1 MPLAKPLE
9 TPGTSAND
17 RPAVGGRTVVKL
29 LVVEDDPKAARF
41 LKKGLGEEGFVVDVC
56 HDGEHGLEAALTGQ
70 YSLMVL
76 DVMLPTLD
84 GLKVVEE
91 MRAQACDTP
100 VLMLTALDSVA
111 HRIRGLSHGAD
122 DYLIKPYAFGELTA
136 RIRAVLRR
144 RSASPARSLRFEDL
158 TVDAKR
164 GYAERGEH
172 VLDLTSKE
180 LQLLE
185 LLVSHQ
191 GEILTRTYI
200 AEAVWEMTFDGDSNI
215 IDVNIRR
222 LRAKADDPFERK
234 LIHTVR
240 GRGYV
245 LR

>member
-1 MPLAKPLE
+1 M
-9 TPGTSAND
+9 
-17 RPAVGGRTVVKL
+17 KL
-29 LVVEDDPKAARF
+29 LVVEDDPNAARF

-56 HDGEHGLEAALTGQ
+56 HDGQNGLEAALSGQ
-70 YSLMVL
+70 YGLMVL
-76 DVMLPTLD
+76 DVMLPVMD
-84 GLKVVEE
+84 GWRVVEE
-91 MRAQACDTP
+91 MRARACETP

-111 HRIRGLSHGAD
+111 HRIRGLSSGAD

-144 RSASPARSLRFEDL
+144 QSAPSAQTLRFEDL
-158 TVDAKR
+158 EVDPKR
-164 GYAERGEH
+164 GFAQRDGRK
-172 VLDLTSKE
+172 LDLTVKE

-185 LLVSHQ
+185 LLLLHQ

-200 AEAVWEMTFDGDSNI
+200 AESVWEMTFDGDSNV

-222 LRAKADDPFERK
+222 LRAKADDPFERR

>member
-1 MPLAKPLE
+1 M
-9 TPGTSAND
+9 
-17 RPAVGGRTVVKL
+17 KL
-29 LVVEDDPKAARF
+29 LVVEDDPNAARF

-56 HDGEHGLEAALTGQ
+56 HDGQNGLDAALSGQ
-70 YSLMVL
+70 YGLMVL
-76 DVMLPTLD
+76 DVMLPVMD
-84 GLKVVEE
+84 GWRVVEE
-91 MRAQACDTP
+91 MRARACATP

-111 HRIRGLSHGAD
+111 HRIRGLSNGAD
-122 DYLIKPYAFGELTA
+122 DYLVKPYAFGELTA

-144 RSASPARSLRFEDL
+144 QSTSSAQTLRFEDL
-158 TVDAKR
+158 EVDTKR
-164 GYAERGEH
+164 GFAERDGCK
-172 VLDLTSKE
+172 LDLTPKE

-185 LLVSHQ
+185 LLLLHQ

-200 AEAVWEMTFDGDSNI
+200 AESVWEMTFDGDSNV

-222 LRAKADDPFERK
+222 LRSKVDDPFERR

>member
-1 MPLAKPLE
+1 M
-9 TPGTSAND
+9 
-17 RPAVGGRTVVKL
+17 KL
-29 LVVEDDPKAARF
+29 LVVEDDHKAAQF
-41 LKKGLGEEGFVVDVC
+41 LKKGLGEEGFTVDLC
-56 HDGEHGLEAALTGQ
+56 SDGGDGLQSALTGQ
-70 YSLMVL
+70 YGLIVL

-84 GLKVVEE
+84 GWRVIEE
-91 MRAQACDTP
+91 LRARSCDTP

-122 DYLIKPYAFGELTA
+122 DYLVKPFAFGELTA

-144 RSASPARSLRFEDL
+144 RSGLSGQPLRFDDL
-158 TVDAKR
+158 IVDPKR
-164 GYAERGEH
+164 GFAERDGEK
-172 VLDLTSKE
+172 LDLTAKE

-185 LLVSHQ
+185 FLLLHQ
-191 GEILTRTYI
+191 GEVLTRTYI
-200 AEAVWEMTFDGDSNI
+200 AEAVWEMTFDGDSNV

-222 LRAKADDPFERK
+222 LRAKVDDPFERK

>member
-1 MPLAKPLE
+1 M
-9 TPGTSAND
+9 
-17 RPAVGGRTVVKL
+17 KL

-56 HDGEHGLEAALTGQ
+56 HDGEQGLQAALTGQ
-70 YSLMVL
+70 YGLMVL
-76 DVMLPTLD
+76 DVMLPTMD
-84 GLKVVEE
+84 GWGVVEE
-91 MRAQACDTP
+91 MRARACDTP
-100 VLMLTALDSVA
+100 VLMLTALDSVS

-122 DYLIKPYAFGELTA
+122 DYLVKPFAFGELTA

-144 RSASPARSLRFEDL
+144 RSGMSAQALRFEDL
-158 TVDAKR
+158 VVDAKR
-164 GYAERGEH
+164 GFAERSGRI
-172 VLDLTSKE
+172 LDLTPKE

-185 LLVSHQ
+185 LLMLHQ

-200 AEAVWEMTFDGDSNI
+200 AEAVWEMSLDGDSNV

>member
-1 MPLAKPLE
+1 M
-9 TPGTSAND
+9 
-17 RPAVGGRTVVKL
+17 KL

-56 HDGEHGLEAALTGQ
+56 HDGEQGLHAALSGQ
-70 YSLMVL
+70 YGLMVL
-76 DVMLPTLD
+76 DVMLPTMD
-84 GLKVVEE
+84 GWGIIEE
-91 MRAQACDTP
+91 MRARACDTP
-100 VLMLTALDSVA
+100 VLMLTALDSVT
-111 HRIRGLSHGAD
+111 HRIRGLSNGAD
-122 DYLIKPYAFGELTA
+122 DYLVKPFAFGELTA

-144 RSASPARSLRFEDL
+144 RSGISDQAMRFDDL
-158 TVDAKR
+158 VVDAKR
-164 GYAERGEH
+164 GFAERGGR
-172 VLDLTSKE
+172 VLDLTPKE
-180 LQLLE
+180 SQLLD
-185 LLVSHQ
+185 LLLLHQ

-200 AEAVWEMTFDGDSNI
+200 AEAVWEMTFDGDSNV

>member
-1 MPLAKPLE
+1 M
-9 TPGTSAND
+9 
-17 RPAVGGRTVVKL
+17 KL

-56 HDGEHGLEAALTGQ
+56 HDGEQGLQAALSGQ
-70 YSLMVL
+70 YGLMVL
-76 DVMLPTLD
+76 DVMLPTMD
-84 GLKVVEE
+84 GWGVVEE
-91 MRAQACDTP
+91 MRARACDTP
-100 VLMLTALDSVA
+100 VLMLTALDSVS
-111 HRIRGLSHGAD
+111 HLIRGLSHGAD
-122 DYLIKPYAFGELTA
+122 DYLVKPFAFGELTA

-144 RSASPARSLRFEDL
+144 RSGMSAQALRFEDL
-158 TVDAKR
+158 VVDAKR
-164 GYAERGEH
+164 GFAERDGRI
-172 VLDLTSKE
+172 LDLTPKE

-185 LLVSHQ
+185 LLMLHQ

-200 AEAVWEMTFDGDSNI
+200 AETVWEMTFEGDSNV

>member
-1 MPLAKPLE
+1 M
-9 TPGTSAND
+9 
-17 RPAVGGRTVVKL
+17 KL

-56 HDGEHGLEAALTGQ
+56 HDGEHGLQAALTGQ
-70 YSLMVL
+70 YGLMVL
-76 DVMLPTLD
+76 DVMLPSLD
-84 GLKVVEE
+84 GWGVIEQ
-91 MRAQACDTP
+91 MRARACDTP

-122 DYLIKPYAFGELTA
+122 DYLVKPYAFGELTA

-144 RSASPARSLRFEDL
+144 RSGTSPQALQFEDL
-158 TVDAKR
+158 VVDPKR
-164 GYAERGEH
+164 GYAERNERI
-172 VLDLTSKE
+172 LDLTAKE

-185 LLVSHQ
+185 LLLLHR

-200 AEAVWEMTFDGDSNI
+200 AESVWEMTFDGDSNI

-222 LRAKADDPFERK
+222 LRSKADDPFERK

>member
-1 MPLAKPLE
+1 M
-9 TPGTSAND
+9 
-17 RPAVGGRTVVKL
+17 KL

-56 HDGEHGLEAALTGQ
+56 HDGQNGLDAALTGQ
-70 YSLMVL
+70 YGLMVL
-76 DVMLPTLD
+76 DVMLPAID
-84 GLKVVEE
+84 GWRVIEE
-91 MRAQACDTP
+91 MRAQSCDTP
-100 VLMLTALDSVA
+100 VIMLTALDSVA
-111 HRIRGLSHGAD
+111 HRIRGLSSGAD
-122 DYLIKPYAFGELTA
+122 DYLVKPYAFGELTA
-136 RIRAVLRR
+136 RIRAMLRR
-144 RSASPARSLRFEDL
+144 QSGLTAQTLHFDDL
-158 TVDAKR
+158 SIDAKR
-164 GYAERGEH
+164 GYAERGGRT
-172 VLDLTSKE
+172 LDLTPKE

-185 LLVSHQ
+185 LLLLHQ

-200 AEAVWEMTFDGDSNI
+200 AESVWEMTYEGDSNV

>member
-1 MPLAKPLE
+1 M
-9 TPGTSAND
+9 
-17 RPAVGGRTVVKL
+17 KL

-56 HDGEHGLEAALTGQ
+56 HDGEVGLQAALTGQ
-70 YSLMVL
+70 YGLMVL
-76 DVMLPTLD
+76 DVMLPSLD
-84 GLKVVEE
+84 GWGVVEE
-91 MRAQACDTP
+91 MRARACETP

-122 DYLIKPYAFGELTA
+122 DYLVKPYAFGELTA

-144 RSASPARSLRFEDL
+144 RSGTSVQALRFEDVV
-158 TVDAKR
+158 VDTKR
-164 GYAERGEH
+164 GFAERSGRKLE
-172 VLDLTSKE
+172 LTPKE

-185 LLVSHQ
+185 LLLLHQ

-200 AEAVWEMTFDGDSNI
+200 AESVWEMTFDGDSNV

-222 LRAKADDPFERK
+222 LRVKVDDPFERK

>member
-1 MPLAKPLE
+1 M
-9 TPGTSAND
+9 
-17 RPAVGGRTVVKL
+17 KL

-56 HDGEHGLEAALTGQ
+56 HDGENGLQAALTGQ
-70 YSLMVL
+70 YGLMVL

-84 GLKVVEE
+84 GWGVVEE
-91 MRAQACDTP
+91 MRARACDTP
-100 VLMLTALDSVA
+100 VVMLTALDSVS

-122 DYLIKPYAFGELTA
+122 DYLVKPFAFGELTA

-144 RSASPARSLRFEDL
+144 RSGASAQALQFEDL
-158 TVDAKR
+158 VVDSKR
-164 GYAERGEH
+164 GFAERDGRK
-172 VLDLTSKE
+172 LDLTPKE

-185 LLVSHQ
+185 LLMLHQ

-200 AEAVWEMTFDGDSNI
+200 AESVWEMTFDGDSNV

-222 LRAKADDPFERK
+222 LRAKADDPYERK
-234 LIHTVR
+234 VIHTVR

>member
-1 MPLAKPLE
+1 M
-9 TPGTSAND
+9 
-17 RPAVGGRTVVKL
+17 KL

-56 HDGEHGLEAALTGQ
+56 HDGQQGLEAALTGQ
-70 YSLMVL
+70 YGLMVL
-76 DVMLPTLD
+76 DVMLPFVD
-84 GLKVVEE
+84 GWRVIEE
-91 MRAQACDTP
+91 MRARACETP

-111 HRIRGLSHGAD
+111 HRIRGLSSGAD
-122 DYLIKPYAFGELTA
+122 DYLVKPYAFGELTA
-136 RIRAVLRR
+136 RIRAMLRR
-144 RSASPARSLRFEDL
+144 QSGLAPQALRFEDL
-158 TVDAKR
+158 RVDRKR
-164 GYAERGEH
+164 GLAERGGRD
-172 VLDLTSKE
+172 LDLTQKE
-180 LQLLE
+180 VQLLE
-185 LLVSHQ
+185 LLLVHQ

-200 AEAVWEMTFDGDSNI
+200 AEAVWEMTYEGDSNV

>member
-1 MPLAKPLE
+1 M
-9 TPGTSAND
+9 
-17 RPAVGGRTVVKL
+17 KL

-56 HDGEHGLEAALTGQ
+56 HDGEHGLQAAWTGQ
-70 YSLMVL
+70 YGLMVL
-76 DVMLPTLD
+76 DVMLPTMD
-84 GLKVVEE
+84 GWGVVEE
-91 MRAQACDTP
+91 MRARSCDTP

-122 DYLIKPYAFGELTA
+122 DYLVKPFAFGELTA

-144 RSASPARSLRFEDL
+144 RSGTSDKALRFEDL
-158 TVDAKR
+158 VVDAKR
-164 GYAERGEH
+164 GFAERGDRL
-172 VLDLTSKE
+172 LDLTPKE

-185 LLVSHQ
+185 LLLLHQ

-200 AEAVWEMTFDGDSNI
+200 AETVWEMTFDGDSNI

>member
-1 MPLAKPLE
+1 M
-9 TPGTSAND
+9 
-17 RPAVGGRTVVKL
+17 KL

-56 HDGEHGLEAALTGQ
+56 HDGENGLEAALTGQ
-70 YSLMVL
+70 YGLMVL
-76 DVMLPTLD
+76 DVMLPIRD
-84 GLKVVEE
+84 GWEVVEQ
-91 MRAQACDTP
+91 MRARACDTP

-122 DYLIKPYAFGELTA
+122 DYLVKPYAFGELTA

-144 RSASPARSLRFEDL
+144 KSAPSPQALRFEDL
-158 TVDAKR
+158 IVDTKR
-164 GYAERGEH
+164 GFAERDGRK
-172 VLDLTSKE
+172 LDLTPKE

-185 LLVSHQ
+185 LLLEHQ

-200 AEAVWEMTFDGDSNI
+200 SECVWEMTFDGDSNV

-222 LRAKADDPFERK
+222 LRTKVDDPFERK

>member
-1 MPLAKPLE
+1 M
-9 TPGTSAND
+9 
-17 RPAVGGRTVVKL
+17 KL

-56 HDGEHGLEAALTGQ
+56 HDGEQGLQAALTGQ
-70 YSLMVL
+70 YGLMVL
-76 DVMLPTLD
+76 DVMLPTMD
-84 GLKVVEE
+84 GWGVVEE
-91 MRAQACDTP
+91 MRARACDTP
-100 VLMLTALDSVA
+100 VLMLTALDSVS

-122 DYLIKPYAFGELTA
+122 DYLVKPFAFGELTA

-144 RSASPARSLRFEDL
+144 RSGMSAQALRFEDL
-158 TVDAKR
+158 VVDAKR
-164 GYAERGEH
+164 GFAERSGRI
-172 VLDLTSKE
+172 LDLTPKE

-185 LLVSHQ
+185 LLMLHQ

-200 AEAVWEMTFDGDSNI
+200 AEAVWEMSFDGDSNV

>member
-1 MPLAKPLE
+1 
-9 TPGTSAND
+9 
-17 RPAVGGRTVVKL
+17 VGGAMKL

-56 HDGEHGLEAALTGQ
+56 HDGEQGLHAALSGQ
-70 YSLMVL
+70 YGLMVL
-76 DVMLPTLD
+76 DVMLPTMD
-84 GLKVVEE
+84 GWGIIEE
-91 MRAQACDTP
+91 MRARACDTP

-111 HRIRGLSHGAD
+111 HRIRGLSNGAD
-122 DYLIKPYAFGELTA
+122 DYLVKPFAFGELTA

-144 RSASPARSLRFEDL
+144 RSGISDQAMRFEDL
-158 TVDAKR
+158 VVDAKR
-164 GYAERGEH
+164 GFAERSGRI
-172 VLDLTSKE
+172 LDLTPKE

-185 LLVSHQ
+185 LLLLHQ

-200 AEAVWEMTFDGDSNI
+200 AEAVWEMTFDGDSNV

>member
-1 MPLAKPLE
+1 M
-9 TPGTSAND
+9 
-17 RPAVGGRTVVKL
+17 KL

-56 HDGEHGLEAALTGQ
+56 HDGELGLQAALTGQ
-70 YSLMVL
+70 YGLMVL
-76 DVMLPTLD
+76 DVMLPSLD
-84 GLKVVEE
+84 GWDVVEE
-91 MRAQACDTP
+91 MRARACDTP
-100 VLMLTALDSVA
+100 VLMLTALDSVG

-122 DYLIKPYAFGELTA
+122 DYLVKPFAFGELTA

-144 RSASPARSLRFEDL
+144 RSGSSARALQFEDL
-158 TVDAKR
+158 IVDAKR
-164 GYAERGEH
+164 GFAERAGR
-172 VLDLTSKE
+172 VLDLTPKE

-185 LLVSHQ
+185 LLLLHQ

-200 AEAVWEMTFDGDSNI
+200 AECVWEMTFDGDSNV

>member
-1 MPLAKPLE
+1 
-9 TPGTSAND
+9 
-17 RPAVGGRTVVKL
+17 
-29 LVVEDDPKAARF
+29 
-41 LKKGLGEEGFVVDVC
+41 
-56 HDGEHGLEAALTGQ
+56 
-70 YSLMVL
+70 
-76 DVMLPTLD
+76 VMLPVMD
-84 GLKVVEE
+84 GWRVVEE
-91 MRAQACDTP
+91 MRARACETP

-111 HRIRGLSHGAD
+111 HRIRGLSNGAD

-144 RSASPARSLRFEDL
+144 QSTSSAQALRFEDL
-158 TVDAKR
+158 EVDPKR
-164 GYAERGEH
+164 GFAQRDGRK
-172 VLDLTSKE
+172 LDLTAKE

-185 LLVSHQ
+185 LLLLHQ

-200 AEAVWEMTFDGDSNI
+200 AESVWEMTFDGDSNV

-222 LRAKADDPFERK
+222 LRAKADDPFERR